1 MENGN
6 RYNHESLW
14 GVVLAAADGKP
25 RESYRQNL
33 RGENLQ
39 SQYVNSIERRSMLEH
54 ILPCAA
60 KFILPKWSKVLTA
73 LGLAIIMTLIAPQG
87 YSQNIRAKEDIAS
100 VLAIE
105 NLSVQEGAV
114 SGEVRNKA
122 NHELRDV
129 QLFVRYTWLWDDE
142 RNPGK
147 SDPGTSAYYT
157 LKQTIP
163 PGEKINF
170 TYKPSPLLPKMA
182 AGRFETTV
190 TIAGFTEVIP

>member
-1 MENGN
+1 MESAN

-14 GVVLAAADGKP
+14 GVVLAGGNGKQFQ
-25 RESYRQNL
+25 SNMQNL
-33 RGENLQ
+33 RGENYPR
-39 SQYVNSIERRSMLEH
+39 QYVNSIERRSMLEH
-54 ILPCAA
+54 TLPRAE
-60 KFILPKWSKVLTA
+60 KVILPKWSIGLIA
-73 LGLAIIMTLIAPQG
+73 LWLGMFMTLFAPEAYPQD
-87 YSQNIRAKEDIAS
+87 IRSKEEIVN

-105 NLSVQEGAV
+105 NLSIQEGVV

-122 NHELRDV
+122 KHELRDV

-170 TYKPSPLLPKMA
+170 TYKPSPPLPKMA